1 MDRLQVELVGADGYH
16 LRSVCS
22 GSPRREG
29 PRRAVASAGY
39 VQADR
44 VSRAHPLGR
53 PATRPDNGACHC
65 YPTTNSGN
73 CYEPAGYRRTSD
85 RGTYGV
91 AGNGEKIICE
101 DNNGW
106 RWEPVEA
113 LNLYDLPFGTGCRF
127 FQILVRQQVQQW
139 QRALAR
145 RATNLGKERSLTVTR
160 GYPDPLLRPYGTPEP
175 NRFPR

>member
-1 MDRLQVELVGADGYH
+1 MPTGTRQIWTVYRLNWWVQTDTTYDQLVQG
-16 LRSVCS
+16 
-22 GSPRREG
+22 PRREG

-39 VQADR
+39 VQADL
-44 VSRAHPLGR
+44 VFRAHPLGG
-53 PATRPDNGACHC
+53 PATRPDDGACRTRPDNFGCRTAAC

-73 CYEPAGYRRTSD
+73 CYEPGGYRRTSD
-85 RGTYGV
+85 RGTY
-91 AGNGEKIICE
+91 EKIICE

-113 LNLYDLPFGTGCRF
+113 LNLYDLPFVTGYRF

-145 RATNLGKERSLTVTR
+145 PKVVVQLVCN
-160 GYPDPLLRPYGTPEP
+160 
-175 NRFPR
+175 